1 MMEWIILGNGPT
13 GQMLADYRIPQGM
26 RVISQNRVYPYGTND
41 AVVVSR
47 QCYLDQLPPDIA
59 KETVYVPQSWS
70 TDIEYNRLDAEE
82 NSIDLAFALLAQ
94 WGQTRACTLG
104 WDALAFG
111 ETEPA
116 VPYPASRGLKHS
128 QQGLAQ
134 GTVRWRANSAAA
146 QRRWGI
152 VSVNV
157 VTPRE
162 LAAWIAAADK

>member
-1 MMEWIILGNGPT
+1 MIEWIILGNGPT
-13 GQMLADYRIPQGM
+13 AQMLCDYTIPKSM

-47 QCYLDQLPPDIA
+47 QCYLEDLPRDIA
-59 KETVYVPQSWS
+59 RETVYVPQSWNS
-70 TDIEYNRLDAEE
+70 DLGYNRLDAEE
-82 NSIDLAFALLAQ
+82 NSIDLAFALLAS
-94 WGQTRACTLG
+94 WGQTRACCLG

-111 ETEPA
+111 ETAPSVEYLP
-116 VPYPASRGLKHS
+116 SRGLKQTH
-128 QQGLAQ
+128 QGLLQ
-134 GTVRWRANSAAA
+134 GTTRWRENFLNA

-152 VSVNV
+152 VTVNV

>member
-13 GQMLADYRIPQGM
+13 GQMLADRPMPSSM
-26 RVISQNRVYPYGTND
+26 RVISQNRVYPWGTND

-47 QCYLDQLPPDIA
+47 PCYLDQLPADIA
-59 KETVYVPQSWS
+59 RETVYVPSSWS
-70 TDIEYNRLDAEE
+70 TDIHYNRLDAEE
-82 NSIDLAFALLAQ
+82 NSIDLAFALLAE

-116 VPYPASRGLKHS
+116 VPYPVSRGLKQS

-134 GTVRWRANSAAA
+134 GTVRWRQNLAAA
-146 QRRWGI
+146 QKRWGI
-152 VSVNV
+152 MSVTV